1 MNIKKQ
7 DLLKLKKQK
16 LEAYHKFNTGVEKT
30 YTKERL
36 AQLERDNETIDMEL
50 KKITPSNRSVEELEE
65 TEKRF
70 NSELSDPDGSIT
82 FLNSSI
88 VKYYSTQMLE
98 HDLVIYK
105 RDMLIYYKDMA
116 FGNQNISDVERA
128 LVTEARISKE
138 YPSVPVYN
146 TFQKN
151 FL

>member
-16 LEAYHKFNTGVEKT
+16 LEAYHKLNTGVEKT

-50 KKITPSNRSVEELEE
+50 KKITTSNRSVEELEE

-82 FLNSSI
+82 FLNSNI

-98 HDLVIYK
+98 HDFVIYK
-105 RDMLIYYKDMA
+105 RDMLIYYKDLA
-116 FGNQNISDVERA
+116 FGNQNIVDITRA
-128 LVTEARISKE
+128 IKTWVRINKE
-138 YPSVPVYN
+138 YPCPYTYN
-146 TFQKN
+146 AFKDN
-151 FL
+151 FE